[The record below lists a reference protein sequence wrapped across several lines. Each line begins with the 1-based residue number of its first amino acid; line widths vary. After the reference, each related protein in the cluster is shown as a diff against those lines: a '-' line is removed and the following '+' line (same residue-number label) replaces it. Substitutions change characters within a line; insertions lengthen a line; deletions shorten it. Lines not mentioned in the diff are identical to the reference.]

1 MKGAELMKKSEKFFM
16 AVFSGGIVLFVINF
30 LYRAVYLK
38 TDMDY
43 RFFIGYTAVLSWIFI
58 VSFLGIMTILV
69 SNRLRKRSKEGK
81 EPISKLY
88 SISFLVSFLPL
99 LMLLISSVGAAVN
112 GFTFIGSTSYG
123 ADAFWSNLMIMGIY
137 ACGVIIPI
145 LPLCIF
151 WQLLYII
158 KRRKYRKTVR
168 S

>member
-1 MKGAELMKKSEKFFM
+1 MKKSEKFLM
-16 AVFSGGIVLFVINF
+16 VVFSGGIGLFVINL

-69 SNRLRKRSKEGK
+69 SYRLRKRSKEGK

-99 LMLLISSVGAAVN
+99 LILLIGPPD
-112 GFTFIGSTSYG
+112 T
-123 ADAFWSNLMIMGIY
+123 L
-137 ACGVIIPI
+137 
-145 LPLCIF
+145 
-151 WQLLYII
+151 
-158 KRRKYRKTVR
+158 
-168 S
+168 